1 MGATLIRDLTP
12 IQMRSLFGAF
22 YLTSRVSGI
31 TLSFVVGL
39 AFDYN
44 LSTVPLCLV
53 NYIPAFLALVQLIL
67 MRIFVPVVPADL
79 INKSE
84 FDELKKF
91 FLTLYSE

>member
-1 MGATLIRDLTP
+1 MGSNNENSELKLNDELIKIIKQYADLVKDANGNKYTIP
-12 IQMRSLFGAF
+12 
-22 YLTSRVSGI
+22 
-31 TLSFVVGL
+31 
-39 AFDYN
+39 FDYN

-67 MRIFVPVVPADL
+67 IRIFVPVVPADL